1 MDFRKTAERLIDTCN
16 ASTCSFTSA
25 RYAMKRLSEAGFE
38 RLDLT
43 GDFNVQFGGRYYV
56 NVFDSSVIAFTIGKK
71 FADNNNIRIA
81 ASHTDH
87 PCLAIKPNPEMLVK
101 EYGRINVEVYGGPIL
116 NTWLD
121 RPLSVAGRVS
131 LKSDNVFAPEKKIVD
146 FDRPVF
152 TIPNL
157 AIHMNRKIN
166 EGIELNRQTDMIPL
180 ATVIEDELNKNDFF
194 MEYLAKELSVAKD
207 DILDFELYVYN
218 YDKGQFVGLNEEFI
232 SCPRLD
238 NTTSVESCVQGI
250 INAGRE
256 EGFNIAA
263 MFDNEEVGNRTK
275 QGAASS
281 VLTIIMERVYAK
293 LGFDRDRY
301 LRDLTDGFLLSID
314 VAHACHPNRSEKA
327 DPTNVNILNQ
337 GVIIKRAA
345 SQTYATDCESV
356 GIIEQ
361 LCHKYDVKY
370 QKFANRSDGTTG
382 STLGSPASTLMAMK
396 AVDIGIPM
404 LAMHS
409 AREMMGV
416 KDQVYL
422 EQLVNAFFTE

>member
-1 MDFRKTAERLIDTCN
+1 MEFKKTAMRLINTCN
-16 ASTCSFTSA
+16 KSTCAFTSA
-25 RYAMKRLSEAGFE
+25 AYAMERLQEAGFRE
-38 RLDLT
+38 IKLNGNFDV
-43 GDFNVQFGGRYYV
+43 DFGGKYYV
-56 NVFDSSVIAFTIGKK
+56 NVYDSTVIAFTIGNEFVK
-71 FADNNNIRIA
+71 ANNIRIA

-87 PCLAIKPNPEMLVK
+87 PCLAIKPNPEMMTK
-101 EYGRINVEVYGGPIL
+101 EYGKLNVEVYGGPIL

-131 LKSDNVFAPEKKIVD
+131 IKSDNVFEPNSKIVD
-146 FDRPVF
+146 FDRPLL

-157 AIHMNRKIN
+157 AIHMNRSVN

-180 ATVIEDELNKNDFF
+180 ATIVEDELNKNDFF
-194 MEYLAKELSVAKD
+194 MNYLAKELDVNKE

-218 YDKGQFVGLNEEFI
+218 HDKGELVGLNEELI

-238 NTTSVESCVQGI
+238 NTTSVESCVQAI
-250 INAGRE
+250 INADRKVGL
-256 EGFNIAA
+256 NIAA

-281 VLTIIMERVYAK
+281 VLTIIIERIYNK
-293 LGFDRDRY
+293 LGFSRDEY

-314 VAHACHPNRSEKA
+314 VAHACHSNRSENA
-327 DPTNVNILNQ
+327 DPTNVNMMNN

-345 SQTYATDCESV
+345 SQTYATDCMSIA
-356 GIIEQ
+356 IIEQ
-361 LCHKYDVKY
+361 LCKKYDIKY

-409 AREMMGV
+409 AREMMGT
-416 KDQVYL
+416 KDQMYL
-422 EQLVNAFFTE
+422 EMLVNAFFTE